1 VFFSLFQHLDRGK
14 PHDNMRGWLFRVA
27 HNLALKRRHRVQR
40 DFEARAEASSKEF
53 AIDPGPNP
61 EDRMMNSQTQQG
73 LFALAAGLCAV
84 LTAGI
89 VLARSDMGRQ
99 NSWRNHPGEPAN
111 GLRPSKS

>member
-1 VFFSLFQHLDRGK
+1 
-14 PHDNMRGWLFRVA
+14 
-27 HNLALKRRHRVQR
+27 
-40 DFEARAEASSKEF
+40 
-53 AIDPGPNP
+53 
-61 EDRMMNSQTQQG
+61 MMNSQTQQG